1 MTLTRLPLIGAACV
15 LVALASSVQLGRAQS
30 SAENDAITRTALDY
44 IEGFY
49 TGDAA
54 RMERALHPQLAKRI
68 MRVDPATGAPRL
80 DQQDAARLIAITKS
94 RAGATPPATQQKDV
108 TVLDVYGNAATVK
121 VVANDWIVYLHV
133 VKWEGRW
140 QIVNVLWEMKAK

>member
-94 RAGATPPATQQKDV
+94 RAGATPPAKQQKDV

-121 VVANDWIVYLHV
+121 VVANDWIDYLHV

>member
-1 MTLTRLPLIGAACV
+1 MTLTKLPLIGAACV
-15 LVALASSVQLGRAQS
+15 LALVAAHVQLGRTQA
-30 SAENDAITRTALDY
+30 SAVNDEITKTALDY

-68 MRVDPATGAPRL
+68 MRMDPATGAPRL
-80 DQQDAARLIAITKS
+80 DQQDAARLIALTKS
-94 RAGATPPATQQKDV
+94 RAGMPPPAKQQKDV
-108 TVLDVYGNAATVK
+108 TVLDVYGNAGTVK
-121 VVANDWIVYLHV
+121 VVANDWIDYLHV

-140 QIVNVLWEMKAK
+140 QIVNVLWEMKGK